1 MKIVRV
7 IKKKDSSQ
15 SSNKI
20 QEYFDEANK
29 SMVKVGDLLQKALQ
43 EIKADKSMTSEEAE
57 DIDYIRSSVSN
68 NIKALDRYN
77 ELLKRYIEKRLS

>member
-1 MKIVRV
+1 MKLIRV
-7 IKKKDSSQ
+7 KKKDSIQ

-57 DIDYIRSSVSN
+57 DIDYIRSSISN
-68 NIKALDRYN
+68 NIKALDRYD
-77 ELLKRYIEKRLS
+77 ELLKRYIGKRLS